1 MEYRLAE
8 PMERNLAEHASY
20 LHRHT
25 PGMTVAA
32 DQDLLLADSGLAD
45 DTFNFVGYA
54 RLTSADAPGRIAS
67 VIARV
72 SATGRPFAWRVGPAS
87 GPANL
92 GELLAAAGLPATASE
107 PAMWL
112 PLQPARPDL
121 TAEAPGGFEIRR
133 AATAADLNDWAWVLA
148 ATSDPPARTVVAFYA
163 RTAGPA
169 LAEGS
174 PMHFLTGYLAGR
186 PVCTAEVCHFAG
198 LAGLYNI
205 TTLPSHQRRGL
216 GTAIT
221 AAAVA
226 TGRSL
231 GAQAAVLQASPP
243 GEPVYRRLGFR
254 PFATVTE
261 YELAL

>member
-32 DQDLLLADSGLAD
+32 DQDLLIADSGLAD
-45 DTFNFVGYA
+45 DSFNFVGYA
-54 RLTSADAPGRIAS
+54 RLSGADARGRIAG

-72 SATGRPFAWRVGPAS
+72 RATGRPFAWRVGPAS

-92 GELLAAAGLPATASE
+92 GDLLTAAGLPATASE

-112 PLQPARPDL
+112 PLRPDL
-121 TAEAPGGFEIRR
+121 TAEAPGGLEVRR

-169 LAEGS
+169 LAEDS

-205 TTLPSHQRRGL
+205 TTLPSHQRRGF
-216 GTAIT
+216 GSAIT
-221 AAAVA
+221 VAAAA

-231 GAQAAVLQASPP
+231 GAQAAVLQASPQ

-261 YELAL
+261 YGLPL